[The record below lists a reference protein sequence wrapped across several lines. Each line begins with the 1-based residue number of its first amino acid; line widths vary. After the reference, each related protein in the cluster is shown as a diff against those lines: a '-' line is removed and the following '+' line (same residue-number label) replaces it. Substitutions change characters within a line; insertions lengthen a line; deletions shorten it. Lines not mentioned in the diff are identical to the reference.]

1 MTSRMPH
8 SKTVIVGGGLWKWQW
23 TEAEK
28 AVRILRNDKVK
39 TLAVN
44 APLMEFGLWWGSG
57 EDLTESEKNLVRKHR
72 KVDQC
77 Y

>member
-1 MTSRMPH
+1 M
-8 SKTVIVGGGLWKWQW
+8 QW

-44 APLMEFGLWWGSG
+44 APLMEFGPDEVLSK
-57 EDLTESEKNLVRKHR
+57 DLTESEKNLVRKHR
-72 KVDQC
+72 KVDQQHNSKWPNISSLISMVT
-77 Y
+77 